1 MMLAIL
7 SLSWMS
13 QMSSG
18 KWLTGK
24 NNNSINKPWLLSKKI
39 WCLTVY
45 WSDLRLLLIFAS
57 VFLFMWGLDRF
68 TDGLGTSAV
77 VLVAALGGFNSIY
90 NCSLT
95 EDPCAV
101 YFYGESGRVV
111 DFSSLMHRSGNMH
124 LSILFV
130 CISHPM

>member
-1 MMLAIL
+1 
-7 SLSWMS
+7 
-13 QMSSG
+13 
-18 KWLTGK
+18 
-24 NNNSINKPWLLSKKI
+24 
-39 WCLTVY
+39 
-45 WSDLRLLLIFAS
+45 
-57 VFLFMWGLDRF
+57 MWGLDRF

-111 DFSSLMHRSGNMH
+111 DFSSLMHRLGNMH

-130 CISHPM
+130 YISSHVIAFTKGNERFLNSHLNLDEM